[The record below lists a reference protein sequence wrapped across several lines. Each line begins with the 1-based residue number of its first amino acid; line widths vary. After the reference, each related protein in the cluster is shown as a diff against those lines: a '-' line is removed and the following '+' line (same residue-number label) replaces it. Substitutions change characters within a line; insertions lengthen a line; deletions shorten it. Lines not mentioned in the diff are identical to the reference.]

1 MSQVIET
8 LRMTESTL
16 RSSKID
22 FTFVAL
28 GAASPK
34 KCFETSSIRTGR
46 VARVARVSL
55 GLSAR

>member
-22 FTFVAL
+22 FTFVVAP

-34 KCFETSSIRTGR
+34 NDSQQAVYEQEE
-46 VARVARVSL
+46 
-55 GLSAR
+55 